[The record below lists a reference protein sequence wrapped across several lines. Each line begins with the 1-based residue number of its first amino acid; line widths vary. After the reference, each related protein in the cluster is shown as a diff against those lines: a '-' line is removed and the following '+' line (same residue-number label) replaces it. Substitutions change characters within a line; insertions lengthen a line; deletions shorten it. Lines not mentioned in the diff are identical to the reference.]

1 MIMRGL
7 TCNLDLFTT
16 IYNDLAKLHA
26 NTLAISLPKQT
37 SLLPH
42 NCHVDVTSA
51 DDIESTFM
59 AVGDVGAFVTLT
71 EDICVVVGSS
81 SSDRSGKIRGM
92 RRNKWHKHID
102 NNSRLTMF
110 NVQFISMFYIMNN
123 IYANNVHSSEVQQ
136 TGVGV
141 NTFDIQEGY

>member
-81 SSDRSGKIRGM
+81 SSDRSPYTFTMETARVVMITTIRM
-92 RRNKWHKHID
+92 IPRHLR
-102 NNSRLTMF
+102 
-110 NVQFISMFYIMNN
+110 
-123 IYANNVHSSEVQQ
+123 
-136 TGVGV
+136 
-141 NTFDIQEGY
+141 TFLPDIRPLA